1 MLAYAFLGNR
11 ASFHEPRP
19 RPSWAMN
26 ERLNVQVF
34 GLFQTERQ
42 KARKELNADVWPDP
56 RPVCL
61 WVRWN
66 LGFGIGL
73 FEVKLLATT
82 LFEVIMKWLVFGD
95 SCGRI
100 KASNEEKKEKARTR
114 KKAWT
119 SRSCEG
125 LRRAM
130 RKNKPNCAPE

>member
-56 RPVCL
+56 QPVCL

-82 LFEVIMKWLVFGD
+82 LFEVINEMAGIWRLVR
-95 SCGRI
+95 RI
-100 KASNEEKKEKARTR
+100 KQATKR
-114 KKAWT
+114 KK
-119 SRSCEG
+119 RHERERKHG
-125 LRRAM
+125 RAEVV
-130 RKNKPNCAPE
+130 RGCGGQ

>member
-1 MLAYAFLGNR
+1 
-11 ASFHEPRP
+11 
-19 RPSWAMN
+19 MN

-82 LFEVIMKWLVFGD
+82 LFEVIMKDNEMAGIWRLV
-95 SCGRI
+95 
-100 KASNEEKKEKARTR
+100 
-114 KKAWT
+114 
-119 SRSCEG
+119 
-125 LRRAM
+125 
-130 RKNKPNCAPE
+130 RKNKSKQRRKERKGTNEKESMDEQKL